1 MTLPPTLGKRADTA
15 RLTQEPLDPR
25 HRHTQR
31 PHHRTDRLPAPPPLP
46 QLILQLNA
54 EPHRTNT
61 HPDLH
66 QHIVVDLH

>member
-1 MTLPPTLGKRADTA
+1 MALPPTLRTWTNAA

-25 HRHTQR
+25 QGHGQR
-31 PHHRTDRLPAPPPLP
+31 PLHRANRLPAPPHPP
-46 QLILQLNA
+46 QQVLLLDA
-54 EPHRTNT
+54 KAHRPDT